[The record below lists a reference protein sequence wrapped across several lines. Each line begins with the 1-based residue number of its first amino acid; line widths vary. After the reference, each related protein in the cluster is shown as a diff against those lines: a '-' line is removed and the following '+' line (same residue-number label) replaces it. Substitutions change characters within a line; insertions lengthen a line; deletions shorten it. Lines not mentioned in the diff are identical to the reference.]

1 MDHQQHSIQ
10 VQSENSIPSCSQME
24 GIDQMEY
31 DEAQGVSRMY
41 VQTTEM
47 GDQFYQPEQNHLDP
61 ANFPNGP
68 GS

>member
-1 MDHQQHSIQ
+1 
-10 VQSENSIPSCSQME
+10 ME

-47 GDQFYQPEQNHLDP
+47 GDQFYHPEQNHLDP
-61 ANFPNGP
+61 TNFPNGP